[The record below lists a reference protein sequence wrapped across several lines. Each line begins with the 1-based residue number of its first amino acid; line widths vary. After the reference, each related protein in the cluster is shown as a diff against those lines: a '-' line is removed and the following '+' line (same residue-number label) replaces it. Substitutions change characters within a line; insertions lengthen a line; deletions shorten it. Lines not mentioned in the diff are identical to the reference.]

1 MSNLLKETTFT
12 KRDQFVNKL
21 LKETNFWKLV
31 SLKERINGFE
41 MKILLFMIIKSDN
54 KIFISSLL

>member
-21 LKETNFWKLV
+21 LKESNFWKLV

-41 MKILLFMIIKSDN
+41 MKILLFNDK
-54 KIFISSLL
+54 KIR